1 MGYGMTIGQLAKHA
15 GVGVPTVR
23 FYERKGL
30 IPVPARRASGYRQY
44 DREAERRIR
53 FIRQAQE
60 LGFSLQE
67 VSELLAL
74 RMDPVGS
81 CADVRAKA
89 SQKISSIDAKLES
102 LKRMR
107 QTLVRLVDSCPG
119 DAPLAQCPILEALD
133 DRAC

>member
-1 MGYGMTIGQLAKHA
+1 MGHSLTIGQLAKHA

-30 IPVPARRASGYRQY
+30 IPAPVRRASGYRQY

-74 RMDPVGS
+74 RMDRAGT
-81 CADVRAKA
+81 CADVRDKA
-89 SQKISSIDAKLES
+89 SQKIASIDSKLES
-102 LKRMR
+102 LRRMR
-107 QTLVRLVDSCPG
+107 RTLVRLVDSCPG
-119 DAPLAQCPILEALD
+119 DAPLNDCPILEALEPQP
-133 DRAC
+133 

>member
-1 MGYGMTIGQLAKHA
+1 MTHGLTIGQLAKHA

-30 IPVPARRASGYRQY
+30 LPEPARRASGYREY
-44 DREAERRIR
+44 DFEAGRRIR

-67 VSELLAL
+67 VSELLDL
-74 RMDPVGS
+74 RMDQAGT

-89 SQKISSIDAKLES
+89 AQKITSIDAKLGS
-102 LKRMR
+102 LRRMR
-107 QTLVRLVDSCPG
+107 RTLTQLVDSCPG
-119 DAPLAQCPILEALD
+119 DAPLDRCPILEALEPH
-133 DRAC
+133 A